1 MMGPEGILLI
11 SGLSIS
17 HFKVTSNSLF
27 ELNHWKGEFNMSLT
41 CVSITFDDFL
51 EFTSIT
57 HNSTPEFVVFVKA
70 IFSSFGDH

>member
-1 MMGPEGILLI
+1 
-11 SGLSIS
+11 
-17 HFKVTSNSLF
+17 
-27 ELNHWKGEFNMSLT
+27 MSLT

-70 IFSSFGDH
+70 IFCSFGDYWKNKKLLLQTQQIQELNYG

>member
-1 MMGPEGILLI
+1 
-11 SGLSIS
+11 
-17 HFKVTSNSLF
+17 
-27 ELNHWKGEFNMSLT
+27 MSLT

-70 IFSSFGDH
+70 IFCSFGDH